1 MSLEHSP
8 AREGSAPAGRPKADA
23 AKQASPAVVDRIV
36 GESECA
42 QITNLSRTTRWRLMR
57 QGLFPEK
64 VSLSPN
70 RRGWRLSSILDWLA
84 QREAA

>member
-8 AREGSAPAGRPKADA
+8 ARAGDAPAGRPNGETGNRA
-23 AKQASPAVVDRIV
+23 PPTIDRIV
-36 GESECA
+36 GENECF

-57 QGLFPEK
+57 RGEFPRK
-64 VSLSPN
+64 VSISPN
-70 RRGWRLSSILDWLA
+70 RKGWTLSSILGWLA

>member
-8 AREGSAPAGRPKADA
+8 ARAGDALAGRPKGEAGNRA
-23 AKQASPAVVDRIV
+23 PPEIDRII
-36 GESECA
+36 GERECS

-57 QGLFPEK
+57 KGQFPK
-64 VSLSPN
+64 KLTLSPN
-70 RRGWRLSSILDWLA
+70 RTGWKLSSILDWLA

>member
-8 AREGSAPAGRPKADA
+8 ARDGSTPQAP
-23 AKQASPAVVDRIV
+23 DRIV
-36 GESECA
+36 GERECGEL
-42 QITNLSRTTRWRLMR
+42 TNLSRTTRWRLMQR
-57 QGLFPEK
+57 GNFPAK

-70 RRGWRLSSILDWLA
+70 RSGWRLSSILDWLA

>member
-8 AREGSAPAGRPKADA
+8 PRAGDASAGRPKGEAGNR
-23 AKQASPAVVDRIV
+23 PPPTINRIV

-42 QITNLSRTTRWRLMR
+42 EITNLSRTTRWRLMR
-57 QGLFPEK
+57 RNEFPQK
-64 VSLSPN
+64 VSISPN
-70 RRGWRLSSILDWLA
+70 RKGWMLESILSWLA